1 MLVAILSGGF
11 FAFFALE
18 VIRYCLNQLK
28 TTYKVKSEEGSNKDT
43 QNYSFI
49 IRSVFSL
56 LAWMETFNRR

>member
-28 TTYKVKSEEGSNKDT
+28 ATYKVKSEEGSNKDS